1 MTLLQR
7 IVRLAR
13 RSPAYVV
20 KRLTREARMEADQ
33 FVGPLLA
40 RRLSGERLARK
51 AGFASLDT
59 LWSEL
64 ALRPYPTETGHI
76 DPVKLEQYVP
86 GFAAAI
92 RASAEKALRHEI
104 DLLGSGPV
112 ALSEKIDWHRD
123 FVTGDRW
130 PVAPCRRIDYVNKG
144 RPSDIKR
151 PWELSRLQWLI
162 PAAQAFQLDG
172 DERYAIAVRDVL
184 EQWMAAN
191 PYARGVNWSCT
202 MEAALRILSWTY
214 FFHIFADSAAWR
226 DPGFR
231 SRFLACLYLHG
242 RFTEIH
248 IERSSINGNHLTS
261 DAAALV
267 FAGLFFRDIGAADR
281 WAADGWTE
289 LVAEIERQVHPDGVD
304 FEASVPYHRLVTELF
319 LLPTRYR
326 QAVGLPI
333 AGSYLDRLA
342 AMARFTLAYTRP
354 DGSSPH
360 WGDADDGRALA
371 FGTQPLGDHRYLI
384 RIISLLTGDDE
395 LRAATSDDGSE
406 AAWHLGIDALASNA
420 GTHPLPRSQAFP
432 CGGVYILRDDR
443 NHVFIDCGPV
453 GLGGLG
459 GHGHN
464 DALSFEAM
472 LDGVLLITDPG
483 SYVYTA
489 SFEDRNAFR
498 STAMHN
504 TPQVDGEEIN
514 RFHAPDNLWNLHDD
528 ARAESLAFEVNAACS
543 RFVGRHHGYR
553 RLASPVE
560 VVREI
565 TLDHSRAQ
573 LVVNDELSGSGT
585 HHVAIPLH
593 LATDVAAKIG
603 DEMCLLTAGGKHF
616 LLSWSGSPDWRLS
629 LEDGRLSPRYGVTA
643 PAKVLV
649 WRRSG
654 PLPAR
659 LVVTITPAG
668 ATS

>member
-13 RSPAYVV
+13 RSPAYVI
-20 KRLTREARMEADQ
+20 KRLTREAGMEADQ

-40 RRLSGERLARK
+40 RRLTGERLARK

-64 ALRPYPTETGHI
+64 ALRPYPTETGRI
-76 DPVKLEQYVP
+76 DPVKLEQHVP

-112 ALSEKIDWHRD
+112 ALGEKIDWHRD

-144 RPSDIKR
+144 RPSDVKR

-172 DERYAIAVRDVL
+172 DERYAIAVREVL

-214 FFHIFADSAAWR
+214 FFHVFADSTAWR
-226 DPGFR
+226 DSGFR

-281 WAADGWTE
+281 WAADGWAE

-304 FEASVPYHRLVTELF
+304 FEASVPYHRLVAELF
-319 LLPTRYR
+319 LLPARYR

-333 AGSYLDRLA
+333 AGSYRDRLA
-342 AMARFTLAYTRP
+342 AMARFTRAYTRA

-384 RIISLLTGDDE
+384 RIIGLLTGDDA
-395 LRAATSDDGSE
+395 LPAAASDDGSE
-406 AAWHLGIDALASNA
+406 AAWHLGIDALANNSGA
-420 GTHPLPRSQAFP
+420 ISPQRSQAFP
-432 CGGVYILRDDR
+432 SGGVYILRDDH

-504 TPQVDGEEIN
+504 TPQVDGEEVN
-514 RFHAPDNLWNLHDD
+514 RFHSPDNLWNLHDD
-528 ARAESLAFEVNAACS
+528 ARAESLTFEADAARS

-553 RLASPVE
+553 RLASPVD

-565 TLDHSRAQ
+565 TLGHSRSQ
-573 LVVNDELSGSGT
+573 LVVSDELSGDGT

-593 LATDVAAKIG
+593 LAPDVAAKIG
-603 DEMCLLTAGGKHF
+603 DQMCLLTAGSKHF
-616 LLSWSGSPDWRLS
+616 ALSWSGSPDWRLS
-629 LEDGRLSPRYGVTA
+629 LEDGRLSPSYGVA
-643 PAKVLV
+643 VPARVLV

-668 ATS
+668 ETP